1 MRTIKEKKEE
11 TQEDEKL
18 KGVRIFYKK
27 KKRWKK

>member
-1 MRTIKEKKEE
+1 MRTIKENKEE
-11 TQEDEKL
+11 IRDEKL